1 VQEPIESC
9 SPLIG
14 RGSRI
19 VTGLLAKDNLKW
31 YGRRSD
37 INEQLADIAS
47 ELGVILSVKLG
58 YGDAIREGKA
68 GRPRRS
74 RRTQAC
80 L

>member
-1 VQEPIESC
+1 M
-9 SPLIG
+9 
-14 RGSRI
+14 
-19 VTGLLAKDNLKW
+19 VTSLPAKDNLKW

-37 INEQLADIAS
+37 INEQLVDMAS
-47 ELGVILSVKLG
+47 KLGGILSVNLG

-74 RRTQAC
+74 WRAQAC